1 VKVAAYECDLCH
13 ERANPDELLAM
24 IYDKNFI
31 QVANHTFACWPQS
44 DTHVCYPC
52 ARGIWDTLN
61 NMAKPKERSCQR
73 VRRL

>member
-24 IYDKNFI
+24 LYDKNFI
-31 QVANHTFACWPQS
+31 QTVQS
-44 DTHVCYPC
+44 TSPNWDNSTTHVCYPC

-61 NMAKPKERSCQR
+61 NMAKPQERK
-73 VRRL
+73 